1 MKTYAGSYFLDF
13 TNENNLMFSLL
24 KTITNVQ
31 NNICLNVYSLL
42 SVIPLSKNDHMADS
56 CQCMTKPTTIL

>member
-42 SVIPLSKNDHMADS
+42 SVIPLSKNDPMADS